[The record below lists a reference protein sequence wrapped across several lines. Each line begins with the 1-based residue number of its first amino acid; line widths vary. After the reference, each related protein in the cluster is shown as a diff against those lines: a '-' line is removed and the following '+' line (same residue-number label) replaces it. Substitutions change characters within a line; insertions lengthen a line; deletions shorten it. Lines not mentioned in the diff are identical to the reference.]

1 VTNDPTITSTMKIA
15 FFSTK
20 SYDREYFDSSPAR
33 LLHEITYFD
42 VVLNHM
48 TASLA
53 AGYDGVCAFV
63 NDFVDRETIT
73 VLASHNI
80 GVIALRSAGFN
91 NVDLKAAS
99 EFGIRVVRVPAYS
112 PQSVAEHSLAL
123 IMTLNRKTHRAF
135 NRVRESNFSLEHL
148 TGFNL
153 YQKTVGVIGTGL
165 IGSSFC
171 KIMLGMGCRVLA
183 FDLTENEQL
192 KEKGVIYK
200 TQEAIWKESDII
212 SLHCPLNAST
222 AYMLNAKTFEQMKE
236 GVMIINTSRGGL
248 INTSDAIEALKSG
261 RIGYLGIDVYEQEE
275 GVFFHDRSD
284 VVMQDDVLARLISF
298 SNVLITGHMGF
309 FTKEALSEIAN
320 ITLQNLTEYE
330 NKLPLTNEVLL
341 H

>member
-1 VTNDPTITSTMKIA
+1 MKIA

-20 SYDREYFDSSPAR
+20 SYDREYFDRSPGR
-33 LLHEITYFD
+33 PLHEITYFD
-42 VVLNHM
+42 VALNHM

-63 NDFVDRETIT
+63 NDFVDQDTIA
-73 VLASHNI
+73 VLASHGV

-91 NVDLKAAS
+91 NVDLKAAAAY
-99 EFGIRVVRVPAYS
+99 GIRVVRVPAYS

-135 NRVRESNFSLEHL
+135 NRVREGNFSLEHL

-171 KIMLGMGCRVLA
+171 EIMLGMGCRVHA

-192 KEKGVIYK
+192 KKKGVVYK
-200 TQEAIWKESDII
+200 TLDAIWEESDII
-212 SLHCPLNAST
+212 SLHCPLNPST
-222 AYMLNAKTFEQMKE
+222 AYLVNAKTISQMKK

-248 INTSDAIEALKSG
+248 INTADAVDALKSG
-261 RIGYLGIDVYEQEE
+261 SIGYLGIDVYEQEE
-275 GVFFHDRSD
+275 GLFFHDRSD
-284 VVMQDDVLARLISF
+284 VVMQDDVLARLMSF

-309 FTKEALSEIAN
+309 FTKEALTEIAN

-330 NKLPLTNEVLL
+330 NKVTLSNEVSLQ
-341 H
+341 